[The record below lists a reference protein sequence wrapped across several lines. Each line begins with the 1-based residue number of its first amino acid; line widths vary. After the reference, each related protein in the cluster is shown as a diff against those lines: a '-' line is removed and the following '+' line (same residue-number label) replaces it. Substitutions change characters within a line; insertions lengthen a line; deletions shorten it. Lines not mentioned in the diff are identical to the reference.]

1 MDYNGV
7 TIKVLRQSFCNYCD
21 FVGVTGVLVKG
32 IEIYPTNDRFKNRWF
47 FLQNACEGGH
57 PDTIAE
63 RYGYNKTYCLDDGF
77 NPEQA
82 HNNGVFEAIRR
93 LKPNQDTDKTNGI
106 ELTNS
111 KGWKAY
117 LQHDTTHYWLN
128 SNVDTSLSG
137 SKDNLGGFR
146 YGYLMCYAHNGLND
160 ALKNAKCKGY
170 TRDTIQ
176 STITQTT
183 MKGKTI
189 IMDLITK
196 LKKLTRKE
204 PEKSLIEQGV
214 TDESGVLTTEG
225 YKAFVQFLFDSEDNK
240 KAFYEGVVKPIVD
253 AEKK

>member
-1 MDYNGV
+1 MRDFF
-7 TIKVLRQSFCNYCD
+7 VLGSLHNEQTFVVKSPTLWLLDKPEPQQSKNW
-21 FVGVTGVLVKG
+21 LVDASSLG
-32 IEIYPTNDRFKNRWF
+32 I
-47 FLQNACEGGH
+47 
-57 PDTIAE
+57 
-63 RYGYNKTYCLDDGF
+63 
-77 NPEQA
+77 
-82 HNNGVFEAIRR
+82 AIRNGNVR
-93 LKPNQDTDKTNGI
+93 LLDESAVDADKTNGI

-117 LQHDTTHYWLN
+117 LQHDTTYYWLN
-128 SNVDTSLSG
+128 SNVDEDLSG
-137 SKDNLGGFR
+137 SRNKVNGFC
-146 YGYLMCYAHNGLND
+146 YGYLVSFTDNGLND
-160 ALKNAKCKGY
+160 ALENAKRKGY
-170 TRDTIQ
+170 TRDTDTIQ

-189 IMDLITK
+189 MNDLITK